1 MGQRTKNTENNIA
14 VNKKATHDYFILEKL
29 EAGIVLE
36 GWEVK
41 SLRDSKVDVKN
52 SYVNIRKGEAWLIGV
67 KIDSPASLKQ
77 ENIDLTKSRKLLLH
91 KKEIAK
97 IERLI
102 GEKGL
107 TCILTKIYWKD
118 NLVKCDIAMGKGKKH
133 KDQREDIKK
142 RDWERNQGR
151 ILKNSRKLS

>member
-1 MGQRTKNTENNIA
+1 MSKEKTALIVKNKNASRN
-14 VNKKATHDYFILEKL
+14 FKL
-29 EAGIVLE
+29 DESFQAGIVLE

-77 ENIDLTKSRKLLLH
+77 ENLDLTKSRKLLLH

-97 IERLI
+97 IERLK

-107 TCILTKIYWKD
+107 TCVLIKIYWKD
-118 NLVKCDIAMGKGKKH
+118 NLVKCDIAMGKGKKY

-142 RDWERNQGR
+142 RDWERKQLR
-151 ILKNSRKLS
+151 IQKFKNP

>member
-1 MGQRTKNTENNIA
+1 MSKEKTALIVKNKNASRN
-14 VNKKATHDYFILEKL
+14 FKL
-29 EAGIVLE
+29 DESFQAGIVLE

-67 KIDSPASLKQ
+67 KIDSPASLQQ
-77 ENIDLTKSRKLLLH
+77 ENIDTTKSRKLLLH

-97 IERLI
+97 IERLK

-107 TCILTKIYWKD
+107 TGVLTRIYWKD
-118 NLVKCDIAMGKGKKH
+118 NLIKCVIAMGQCKKH
-133 KDQREDIKK
+133 TDQREDIKK
-142 RDWERNQGR
+142 RDWERDQGR
-151 ILKNSRKLS
+151 ILKNSKNFS

>member
-1 MGQRTKNTENNIA
+1 MSKEKTALIVKNKNASRN
-14 VNKKATHDYFILEKL
+14 FKL
-29 EAGIVLE
+29 DESFQAGIVLE

-67 KIDSPASLKQ
+67 KIDCPASLQQ
-77 ENIDLTKSRKLLLH
+77 ENIDTTKSRKLLLH

-97 IERLI
+97 IERLK

-107 TCILTKIYWKD
+107 TCVLTKIYWKD
-118 NLVKCDIAMGKGKKH
+118 NLIKCDIAMGKGKKY

-142 RDWERNQGR
+142 RDWERKQLR
-151 ILKNSRKLS
+151 IQKFKNP

>member
-1 MGQRTKNTENNIA
+1 MSKEKHALIVKNKNASRN
-14 VNKKATHDYFILEKL
+14 FKL
-29 EAGIVLE
+29 DESFQAGIVLE

-77 ENIDLTKSRKLLLH
+77 ENLDSTKSRKLLLH
-91 KKEIAK
+91 KKEITK
-97 IERLI
+97 IERLK

-107 TCILTKIYWKD
+107 TCVLTKIYWKD
-118 NLVKCDIAMGKGKKH
+118 NLVKCDIAMGKGKKQ

-142 RDWERNQGR
+142 RDWERDQGR

>member
-1 MGQRTKNTENNIA
+1 MSKEKHALIVKNKNASRN
-14 VNKKATHDYFILEKL
+14 YKL
-29 EAGIVLE
+29 DESFQAGIVLE

-41 SLRDSKVDVKN
+41 SLRESKVDVKN

-67 KIDSPASLKQ
+67 KIDTPASLKQ
-77 ENIDLTKSRKLLLH
+77 ENLDTTKSRKLLLN

-97 IERLI
+97 IERLK

-107 TCILTKIYWKD
+107 TCVLTKVYWKD

-133 KDQREDIKK
+133 RDQREDIKK
-142 RDWERNQGR
+142 RDWERDQKR
-151 ILKNSRKLS
+151 LLKLRSK

>member
-1 MGQRTKNTENNIA
+1 MPKEKPALIVKNKNASRN
-14 VNKKATHDYFILEKL
+14 YKL
-29 EAGIVLE
+29 DESFQAGIVLE

-41 SLRDSKVDVKN
+41 SLRESRVDVKN
-52 SYVNIRKGEAWLIGV
+52 SYVNIKKGEAWLIGV
-67 KIDSPASLKQ
+67 KIDSPASLQQ
-77 ENIDLTKSRKLLLH
+77 ENIDTTKSRKLLLH

-97 IERLI
+97 IERLK

-107 TCILTKIYWKD
+107 TCVLTKIYWKD

-142 RDWERNQGR
+142 RDWERDQGR
-151 ILKNSRKLS
+151 LLKNTTKKYN